1 MIKNVEGEHEEQQ
14 DSTVNPQPILVE
26 ELAVSIPDTAEK
38 QDRRMK
44 DIQVV
49 TSGRCHLGK
58 KCLFLKGVYQRTIA
72 MCAKNLS
79 NPNCGH
85 LKEIKHFQILM
96 VMPNLR

>member
-1 MIKNVEGEHEEQQ
+1 MVSVIKNVEREHEEQE

-79 NPNCGH
+79 
-85 LKEIKHFQILM
+85 IQI
-96 VMPNLR
+96 VVI